1 MSLPANNK
9 INELQDA
16 FSVFNEVSQQLASSY
31 KDLEGRVEQLNGELA
46 LAHDAR
52 LEELTAKERVAD
64 RLETLLKALPAGVI
78 VLDSEG
84 YIQECNP
91 QATDLLGEPL
101 QGLLWREV
109 IERAFSPRSDDGH
122 EISLRDGRLVSI
134 STQALGSEPGQIILL
149 QDVTEARMLQKR
161 LNQHKR
167 LSEMGEMAASLAHQI
182 RTPLSSAMLYGSQ
195 LAAKQV
201 PDATR
206 MRISEKIVASLR
218 HLESL
223 VNDMLIF
230 ARGDA
235 IVKQRVSLQSLIQAT
250 VSSVEPL
257 LQQSQAELRIENE
270 AGDLQLTIN
279 QQAVLGSLQNLIDN
293 AIQISKTAVTIT
305 LRITTTESIH
315 GASAILI
322 AITDN
327 GPGMSEDVME
337 RVFDPF
343 YTTRDKGT
351 GLGLAVV
358 QAVARAHHGTVWV
371 ESEEGAGSTFTIY
384 MPIEQQTGQFELKN
398 ASVES
403 V

>member
-149 QDVTEARMLQKR
+149 QDVTEARMFQQK
-161 LNQHKR
+161 
-167 LSEMGEMAASLAHQI
+167 S
-182 RTPLSSAMLYGSQ
+182 
-195 LAAKQV
+195 
-201 PDATR
+201 
-206 MRISEKIVASLR
+206 ISCYS
-218 HLESL
+218 
-223 VNDMLIF
+223 F
-230 ARGDA
+230 
-235 IVKQRVSLQSLIQAT
+235 
-250 VSSVEPL
+250 
-257 LQQSQAELRIENE
+257 
-270 AGDLQLTIN
+270 
-279 QQAVLGSLQNLIDN
+279 
-293 AIQISKTAVTIT
+293 
-305 LRITTTESIH
+305 
-315 GASAILI
+315 
-322 AITDN
+322 
-327 GPGMSEDVME
+327 
-337 RVFDPF
+337 
-343 YTTRDKGT
+343 
-351 GLGLAVV
+351 
-358 QAVARAHHGTVWV
+358 
-371 ESEEGAGSTFTIY
+371 
-384 MPIEQQTGQFELKN
+384 
-398 ASVES
+398 
-403 V
+403 

>member
-1 MSLPANNK
+1 MNLPANNK
-9 INELQDA
+9 MTELQDA

-46 LAHDAR
+46 QAHDAR

-84 YIQECNP
+84 YIQESNP
-91 QATDLLGEPL
+91 QAIELLGEPL

-109 IERAFSPRSDDGH
+109 IARAFAPRSDDGH

-149 QDVTEARMLQKR
+149 QDVTEARILQKR

-195 LAAKQV
+195 LSARQV
-201 PDATR
+201 PDLTR
-206 MRISEKIVASLR
+206 IRVAERIVASLR

-235 IVKQRVSLQSLIQAT
+235 IVKQPVSLQTLLQAT
-250 VSSVEPL
+250 LASVEPL
-257 LQQSQAELRIENE
+257 VKQSQAEVQVENL
-270 AGDLQLTIN
+270 AGELQLTIN

-293 AIQISKTAVTIT
+293 AIQVSQQPVSIT
-305 LRITTTESIH
+305 LSINTTETIH
-315 GASAILI
+315 GEAAILI
-322 AITDN
+322 SVADN
-327 GPGMSEDVME
+327 GPGMSRDVME

-371 ESEEGAGSTFTIY
+371 DSEEGAGTTFTIY
-384 MPIEQQTGQFELKN
+384 MPINQKTDASELN
-398 ASVES
+398 IA
-403 V
+403 